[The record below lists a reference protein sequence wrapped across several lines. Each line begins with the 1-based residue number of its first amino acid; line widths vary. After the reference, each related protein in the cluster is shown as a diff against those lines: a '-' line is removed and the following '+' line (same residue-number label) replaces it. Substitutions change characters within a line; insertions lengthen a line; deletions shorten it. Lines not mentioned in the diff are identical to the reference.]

1 MNIFLIKESLKN
13 GLHWNKIFGLRYE
26 ALWVFGGQ
34 FGIAMGVLFGVK
46 ILTHFLDP
54 LEFGRLAL
62 ANTVVLL
69 IGTNLFGPLG
79 QGLMRFWSISQERG
93 QVKEFA
99 ITSKHYARILTAII
113 LGVSLIF
120 LIFSS
125 FTGWVGWPVLI
136 TVSLLVGALTGF
148 LGLRLSV
155 LLAARKRKIV
165 ALVNTGSAFLKPL
178 IAVLFVI
185 LIVSSADYVMW
196 GYFVA
201 TLITVCAVEYWYKKT
216 VGHALRSSAPTGNT
230 KTVSGSLGK
239 EILTFAWPFCV
250 WGIFGWIH
258 QSCDRWSLQAFHG
271 PDVVGAFSVIAVLA
285 VYPLIFGA
293 NFLSNLFLP
302 IAYERAGNLTSSTSI
317 QSANKVLYLM
327 TGAYVIGASILILLF
342 LFFHNEVV
350 LLISNVN
357 YTELSFLLPGLT
369 AAWAFFYLGQMF
381 SGFGLLANKPKK
393 YILPILVSAIIA
405 AITTFYFSKRY
416 GPVGVVWSLGF
427 SGFVYAVWFMVIG
440 FRLSNSIRVNPGYS
454 VSDPNSKIHS
464 YANVENCHKEA

>member
-1 MNIFLIKESLKN
+1 MHADLENRSYWHRIFR
-13 GLHWNKIFGLRYE
+13 LRSE
-26 ALWVFGGQ
+26 ALWVFIGQ

-46 ILTHFLDP
+46 ILTQVLDP

-93 QVKEFA
+93 QGEEFV
-99 ITSKHYARILTAII
+99 ITSNRYARFLASII
-113 LGVSLIF
+113 LGVSLIW
-120 LIFSS
+120 LIFSGL
-125 FTGWVGWPVLI
+125 TGWPEWPLLI
-136 TVSLLVGALTGF
+136 TVSLIVGALTGY

-155 LLAARKRKIV
+155 FLAARKRKIV
-165 ALVNTGSAFLKPL
+165 ALVNTGTAFLKPL

-185 LIVSSADYVMW
+185 LIVSSADCVMW

-201 TLITVCAVEYWYKKT
+201 TLIMVCAVEYWYRKT
-216 VGHALRSSAPTGNT
+216 LDHALRSSAPIGNPKTG
-230 KTVSGSLGK
+230 SGSLGK
-239 EILTFAWPFCV
+239 EILTFSWPFFA

-285 VYPLIFGA
+285 LYPLIFGA

-327 TGAYVIGASILILLF
+327 TGAYVIGASILILVFLF
-342 LFFHNEVV
+342 LHSEVV
-350 LLISNVN
+350 LLMSNVN
-357 YTELSFLLPGLT
+357 YTEFSSLLPGLT

-381 SGFGLLANKPKK
+381 LGFGLLANKPKK
-393 YILPILVSAIIA
+393 YILPIVVSAIIA
-405 AITTFYFSKRY
+405 AITTFYLSKRF
-416 GPVGVVWSLGF
+416 GPVGVVWGLGI
-427 SGFVYAVWFMVIG
+427 SGFVYAVWFMAIG
-440 FRLSNSIRVNPGYS
+440 FRLSNSIRVNAGYPVGGMGRKS
-454 VSDPNSKIHS
+454 HS